1 MIARAFEQG
10 AGVLRLA
17 PAWVPRSFC
26 IPGKRIKLHPAD
38 IYAFGA
44 HRGGIDERW
53 LASTTK
59 ADNGPLTTPDE
70 GLSHVVHGENGREQR
85 TLLVDAVAE
94 LGARLLGEQMWH
106 TYGRWPVYSKFFD
119 NRAPLPF
126 HLHQQ
131 THHAALVGME
141 SKPESYYFPPQLN
154 NYGAEFPHTFFG
166 LEPGTRPEQV
176 RRCLE
181 AWNQGDNRITDLSK
195 AYRLALGTGWFVPA
209 GVLHAPGSYCTY
221 EPQWASDVFAM
232 FQSLVSEVP
241 IDWELLVKN
250 VPETRRN
257 DLDFLVGMIDWEA
270 NSRPDFKAHYFRPP
284 VPVRPKEEMQ
294 EAGYVEMWIS
304 YANPFFAAKELTVM
318 PGRTVTIADDGP
330 YGLIMVQGH
339 GTLGSWPIET
349 PALIRFGQVTHDEY
363 FVSWQAAQE
372 GVRISNPSSTEP
384 IVMLKH
390 FGPPGEAEGVTVPA

>member
-1 MIARAFEQG
+1 
-10 AGVLRLA
+10 
-17 PAWVPRSFC
+17 
-26 IPGKRIKLHPAD
+26 
-38 IYAFGA
+38 
-44 HRGGIDERW
+44 
-53 LASTTK
+53 
-59 ADNGPLTTPDE
+59 
-70 GLSHVVHGENGREQR
+70 
-85 TLLVDAVAE
+85 
-94 LGARLLGEQMWH
+94 
-106 TYGRWPVYSKFFD
+106 
-119 NRAPLPF
+119 
-126 HLHQQ
+126 
-131 THHAALVGME
+131 
-141 SKPESYYFPPQLN
+141 
-154 NYGAEFPHTFFG
+154 
-166 LEPGTRPEQV
+166 
-176 RRCLE
+176 
-181 AWNQGDNRITDLSK
+181 
-195 AYRLALGTGWFVPA
+195 
-209 GVLHAPGSYCTY
+209 
-221 EPQWASDVFAM
+221 M

-250 VPETRRN
+250 VPEARRN